1 MEPPPSPL
9 DDLVAQLQR
18 RYGARAA
25 RRGDALPAAGPPP
38 VLPTGHTAL
47 DAALPGGGLPRGRLT
62 EVVGPRSAG
71 ATTLALTVVAQAQ
84 HRAGDL
90 ACLLDLAGTFDPP
103 SAHALGVDLDALAV
117 LRPADGA
124 VAGLAVHTL
133 LARQA
138 VGVLV
143 VDSLPRWLTLPRGP
157 ESLRALLRPL
167 QRLLP
172 PTSCVLLVLNPLPTG
187 LLPDP
192 VAAPAATLAAI
203 AALRLRLAP
212 AGWLRRGQGIVGV
225 RTRVSVLT
233 PPFVGPRATVAL
245 DLPLAHPEARA

>member
-25 RRGDALPAAGPPP
+25 CRGDALPAAGPPP
-38 VLPTGHTAL
+38 VLPTGHPAL
-47 DAALPGGGLPRGRLT
+47 DAALPSGGLPRGRVT
-62 EVVGPRSAG
+62 EVIGPRSAG
-71 ATTLALTVVAQAQ
+71 ATTLALTTVAQAQ
-84 HRAGDL
+84 RRAGDL
-90 ACLLDLAGTFDPP
+90 ACLVDLSGTFDPP
-103 SAHALGVDLDALAV
+103 SAHALGVDLNALAV
-117 LRPADGA
+117 LRPQDGA
-124 VAGLAVHTL
+124 VARLAVHTL

-143 VDSLPRWLTLPRGP
+143 VDSLPRWLALPRGP

-167 QRLLP
+167 RRLLQ
-172 PTSCVLLVLNPLPTG
+172 PTGCALLVLNPLPTG

-192 VAAPAATLAAI
+192 AVAPAATLAAL

-212 AGWLRRGQGIVGV
+212 TGWLRRGPAIAGV

-233 PPFVGPRATVAL
+233 PPFADPRATVVL
-245 DLPLAHPEARA
+245 DLPLAHPEARV